1 MGVCMDF
8 KHISVLLQESV
19 DSLNIKPDGIY
30 VDCTAGGGG
39 HSAAILNELNEK
51 GRMVLIDQDP
61 DAIAVLTERFKDDS
75 RVQIVKSNF
84 SAVDSV
90 LENLGIYGVDGI
102 VADLGV
108 SSHQLDTAERG
119 FSFHY
124 DAPLDMRMSQEGKS
138 AYDVV
143 NTYSKNEL
151 YTIISRYGEEKFADR
166 VANAIVRSREEKA
179 IETTLELAEVVS
191 NAIPAKFRRNGHP
204 ARKTF
209 QAIRIEVNGELDVL
223 KNTLPV
229 MFENLKEGGAL
240 SIITFHS
247 LEDKIVK
254 DYFRTLKEG
263 CTCPKDFPVC
273 VCGKKPKALVKS
285 SGVKASGKEVDENNR
300 SRSAKLRT
308 AIKLGE

>member
-1 MGVCMDF
+1 MDF
-8 KHISVLLQESV
+8 NHISVLLEESV
-19 DSLNIKPDGIY
+19 KSLNIKPDGIY

-39 HSAAILNELNEK
+39 HSAAILSHLSEK

-61 DAIAVLTERFKDDS
+61 DAIETVTNRFTGDD
-75 RVQIVKSNF
+75 RVTIVHNNF
-84 SAVDSV
+84 CNFADILNDIGVDS
-90 LENLGIYGVDGI
+90 VDGI

-119 FSFHY
+119 FSFHN
-124 DAPLDMRMSQEGKS
+124 DAPLDMRMSQSGKS
-138 AYDVV
+138 AKDVV

-151 YTIISRYGEEKFADR
+151 FNVISRYGEEKFADR
-166 VANAIVRSREEKA
+166 VANAIVSARDKQP
-179 IETTLELAEVVS
+179 IETTLQLSDIVS

-229 MFENLKEGGAL
+229 MFERLNTGGVM

-247 LEDKIVK
+247 LEDRIVK
-254 DYFRTLKEG
+254 EYFRTLKSG

-273 VCGKKPKALVKS
+273 VCGNTPKAIVKS
-285 SGVKASGKEVDENNR
+285 GGVKASGKELDENNR

-308 AIKLGE
+308 ATKL